1 MRAFGIELE
10 NLSGDSQT
18 ILEKMGIIKNH
29 TKLQSLDLSFIEEWS
44 YARRQEDINANYN
57 NFLMHNQIAELQE
70 EIRQTEKEI
79 NDYEE

>member
-18 ILEKMGIIKNH
+18 TLEKIGIIKNH
-29 TKLQSLDLSFIEEWS
+29 TKLQSLDSSFIEEWS

-57 NFLMHNQIAELQE
+57 NFLIQNQIAELEE

-79 NDYEE
+79 TDYEE